1 MGGKRYTYRAMKERL
16 AKLFQSKKFKKTT
29 FVLGIVF
36 LILTLF
42 ISLDPKPFLKFGYI
56 GVFIFNLFGAGTL
69 LAIPLSR
76 HMNIIRLAF
85 VTALG
90 MAFNDSVSWLIG
102 RSGDVVIPRSKKVEK
117 IEKTIHRFG
126 SVALFFWSLI
136 PIPYDIIGFIA
147 GYLEFSYKSFIIP
160 TFLGK
165 FVRFIL
171 LGSGI
176 VAIFGR
182 IAL

>member
-1 MGGKRYTYRAMKERL
+1 MNKLL
-16 AKLFQSKKFKKTT
+16 ALTQSKTFKKLA
-29 FVLGIVF
+29 FVFGIAFFFV
-36 LILTLF
+36 TLVLA
-42 ISLDPKPFLKFGYI
+42 IDPNPFLKFGYL
-56 GVFIFNLFGAGTL
+56 GVFIFNLFGPGTL
-69 LAIPLSR
+69 LVPLLAR
-76 HMNIIRLAF
+76 HMNIVGLAF

-90 MAFNDSVSWLIG
+90 MAFNDSISWLVG
-102 RSGDVVIPRSKKVEK
+102 KSSDVIISRSKKVEA
-117 IEKTIHRFG
+117 IEATIHKFG
-126 SVALFFWSLI
+126 PVALFFWSLI

-147 GYLEFSYKSFIIP
+147 GYLEFPYKSFIVP

-182 IAL
+182 